1 MRHVV
6 AGTAGHIDH
15 GKSSLVLALTGIDP
29 DRLKEEKERGITID
43 IGFAH
48 LDLGEGVTL
57 GIVDVPGHERFVK
70 NMLAGVGGIDLVM
83 LIIAAD
89 EGVMPQTRE
98 HLAIC
103 QLLRVPSGLVVL
115 TKADLAE
122 PEWLELVQE
131 DVRGFLRGT
140 FLDGAPILPVSAK
153 TGAGLPALREAL
165 ARLARAVPPRGT
177 DATFRLPIDRVF
189 TIRGFGTVVT
199 GTVAAG
205 QVALD
210 ERVEV
215 YPHGLQAKVRGIQ
228 THGQPVTAAVAGQR
242 AAVNLQGV
250 ERAAIERGDVLS
262 VPGLLQPTYMLD
274 ATCALLEDAPAPL
287 RTRQRVR
294 FHIGTSEVMAR
305 VHPVVGTPIEPG
317 QSGYVQ
323 LRLEA
328 PVVALP
334 RDRYVIRSYS
344 PMVTIGGGELLD
356 VAPPKARRSPTLTGR
371 LRTLETSPPA
381 AVLEA
386 HIQRVGGGGVR
397 TAELRARTPF
407 GPEALRDHLRDLV
420 ARERVFVVD
429 REWYVHADTAERLR
443 RDAEGALAAF
453 HAREPL
459 KPGMSKEELRTR
471 LGSLEERVFL
481 ALLDRFAA
489 AGVLV
494 VDKDKVRG
502 AGHVDPPDTRAAG
515 GIRPDRGGVPG
526 SRGGAAEP
534 GRGLREARARGH
546 RGPGHGPAPR
556 RGPTAR
562 ADSRGALLPC
572 RAAPGCGRSGRRV
585 PPGAPR
591 DHPAGDQGPPRDL
604 PEVRDSTAR
613 VARHPAVD
621 HPGGGQAGPSGRGDR
636 GGLTGTVP
644 SAGAGRPVGVRA
656 D

>member
-1 MRHVV
+1 VHHVV
-6 AGTAGHIDH
+6 VGTAGHIDH

-48 LDLGEGVTL
+48 LEVGDGQTL

-83 LIIAAD
+83 LVIAAD

-103 QLLRVPSGLVVL
+103 HLLRVRSGLVVL

-153 TGAGLPALREAL
+153 TGEGLPALREAL
-165 ARLARAVPPRGT
+165 ATLARAVPRRGT

-210 ERVEV
+210 ERLEV

-228 THGQPVTAAVAGQR
+228 THGQTMSGAVAGQR

-262 VPGLLQPTYMLD
+262 VPGLLRPTHMLD
-274 ATCALLEDAPAPL
+274 ATCELLQDAPAPL
-287 RTRQRVR
+287 KTRQRVR
-294 FHIGTSEVMAR
+294 FHIGTREVMAR
-305 VHPVVGTPIEPG
+305 VHPLGRPTIEPG
-317 QSGYVQ
+317 QTGHVQ

-334 RDRYVIRSYS
+334 GDRYVIRSYS

-356 VAPPKARRSPTLTGR
+356 VAPPKARRSPTLTER

-381 AVLEA
+381 AVVET
-386 HIQRVGGGGVR
+386 HILSVGGGGVR
-397 TAELRARTPF
+397 MAELRARTPF
-407 GPEALRDHLRDLV
+407 GPAALREYLEDLV
-420 ARERVFVVD
+420 SRGRVFLVD
-429 REWYVHADTAERLR
+429 REWYVHAETAERLR
-443 RDAEGALAAF
+443 RAAESALAAF
-453 HAREPL
+453 HTREPL
-459 KPGMSKEELRTR
+459 MPGMSKEELRTR

-494 VDKDKVRG
+494 VDKDKVRS
-502 AGHVDPPDTRAAG
+502 AGHAVRLTPAQQVASDRIETEFRAAG
-515 GIRPDRGGVPG
+515 VAPPTLDEAFAKLGLTGPPAHAIAQLLVDHRRLVRIREGLYFHADP
-526 SRGGAAEP
+526 
-534 GRGLREARARGH
+534 LREAVDRVMAFLRTHQAITPQEIKDLLGI
-546 RGPGHGPAPR
+546 
-556 RGPTAR
+556 
-562 ADSRGALLPC
+562 SRKYAIPLLEWLDTQ
-572 RAAPGCGRSGRRV
+572 RLTVRVGDKRVLREAAPSG
-585 PPGAPR
+585 G
-591 DHPAGDQGPPRDL
+591 
-604 PEVRDSTAR
+604 
-613 VARHPAVD
+613 
-621 HPGGGQAGPSGRGDR
+621 
-636 GGLTGTVP
+636 
-644 SAGAGRPVGVRA
+644 
-656 D
+656 

>member
-1 MRHVV
+1 VRHVV

-48 LDLGEGVTL
+48 LDLAEGLTL

-83 LIIAAD
+83 LVIAAD

-103 QLLRVPSGLVVL
+103 QLLRIRSGLVVL

-140 FLDGAPILPVSAK
+140 FLGGAPILPVSAK
-153 TGAGLPALREAL
+153 TGEGLPALRAAL
-165 ARLARAVPPRGT
+165 ADLARAVPRRDA

-205 QVALD
+205 QVALE

-215 YPHGLQAKVRGIQ
+215 YPRGLQAKVRGIQ
-228 THGQPVTAAVAGQR
+228 THGRPVSTAGAGQR

-262 VPGLLQPTYMLD
+262 LPDLLAPTYMLD
-274 ATCALLEDAPAPL
+274 ATCELLPDAPAPL

-305 VHPVVGTPIEPG
+305 VHPVAGPTIEPG
-317 QSGYVQ
+317 QTGYVQ
-323 LRLEA
+323 LRLEG

-344 PMVTIGGGELLD
+344 PMVTIGGGEILD
-356 VAPPKARRSPTLTGR
+356 VAPTKARPGPGLAGR
-371 LRTLETSPPA
+371 LRTLETSEPA

-386 HIQRVGGGGVR
+386 HVRRVGGGGVR
-397 TAELRARTPF
+397 TAELRARTSF
-407 GPEALRDHLRDLV
+407 GPEALRGYIQDLV
-420 ARERVFVVD
+420 ARGRVFVVD
-429 REWYVHADTAERLR
+429 REWYVHAESAEQLR
-443 RDAEGALAAF
+443 REAEAELAAF

-481 ALLDRFAA
+481 ALLERFAA

-494 VDKDKVRG
+494 VDRDKVRG
-502 AGHVDPPDTRAAG
+502 AGHAIRLTPEQQAAS
-515 GIRPDRGGVPG
+515 DRIE
-526 SRGGAAEP
+526 AEF
-534 GRGLREARARGH
+534 
-546 RGPGHGPAPR
+546 
-556 RGPTAR
+556 
-562 ADSRGALLPC
+562 RGAGV
-572 RAAPGCGRSGRRV
+572 APPTLEEAFSR
-585 PPGAPR
+585 
-591 DHPAGDQGPPRDL
+591 L
-604 PEVRDSTAR
+604 
-613 VARHPAVD
+613 
-621 HPGGGQAGPSGRGDR
+621 
-636 GGLTGTVP
+636 GLTGSSPQALAQLLVEGRRLVRIREGLYFHAEPLQEAVERVVGFIRTHQAITPQEIKDLLGISRKYAIPLLEWLDSQRVTVRVGDKRILRDGP
-644 SAGAGRPVGVRA
+644 PPAG
-656 D
+656 

>member
-1 MRHVV
+1 VRHVV
-6 AGTAGHIDH
+6 VGTAGHIDH

-48 LDLGEGVTL
+48 LDLAEGLTL

-83 LIIAAD
+83 LVIAAD

-103 QLLRVPSGLVVL
+103 QLLRIRSGLVVL

-140 FLDGAPILPVSAK
+140 FLGGAPILPVSAK
-153 TGAGLPALREAL
+153 TGAGLSALRAAL
-165 ARLARAVPPRGT
+165 AELAQAVPPRGA
-177 DATFRLPIDRVF
+177 DATIRLPIDRVF

-205 QVALD
+205 QLALE

-215 YPHGLQAKVRGIQ
+215 YPRGLQAKVRGIQ
-228 THGQPVTAAVAGQR
+228 THGRPVSTAGAGQR

-250 ERAAIERGDVLS
+250 ERAALERGDVLS
-262 VPGLLQPTYMLD
+262 LPDLLAPTYMLD
-274 ATCALLEDAPAPL
+274 ATCELLPDAPAPL

-305 VHPVVGTPIEPG
+305 VHPVAGPTIEPG
-317 QSGYVQ
+317 QTGYVQ
-323 LRLEA
+323 LRLEG

-334 RDRYVIRSYS
+334 GDRYVIRSYS

-356 VAPPKARRSPTLTGR
+356 VTPPKARRSPSLVAH
-371 LRTLETSPPA
+371 LRTLETSEPS

-386 HIQRVGGGGVR
+386 HVWRIGGGGVR
-397 TAELRARTPF
+397 TAELRARTSF
-407 GPEALRDHLRDLV
+407 GPEALRGYLQDLV
-420 ARERVFVVD
+420 ARGRVLVVD
-429 REWYVHADTAERLR
+429 REWYVHAESAEQLR
-443 RDAEGALAAF
+443 REAEAELAAF
-453 HAREPL
+453 HVREPL

-481 ALLDRFAA
+481 ALLERFAA

-494 VDKDKVRG
+494 VDRDKVRG
-502 AGHVDPPDTRAAG
+502 AGHSIRLTPDQQAASDRIETEFRDAGVAPPTL
-515 GIRPDRGGVPG
+515 
-526 SRGGAAEP
+526 E
-534 GRGLREARARGH
+534 EAF
-546 RGPGHGPAPR
+546 
-556 RGPTAR
+556 
-562 ADSRGALLPC
+562 SKL
-572 RAAPGCGRSGRRV
+572 
-585 PPGAPR
+585 
-591 DHPAGDQGPPRDL
+591 
-604 PEVRDSTAR
+604 
-613 VARHPAVD
+613 
-621 HPGGGQAGPSGRGDR
+621 
-636 GGLTGTVP
+636 GLTGSSPQALAQLLVERRRLVRVREGLYFHAEPLEVAVGRVVAFIRTHQAITPQEIKDLLGISRKYAIPLLEWLDGQRVTVRVGDKRVLRDGP
-644 SAGAGRPVGVRA
+644 PAG
-656 D
+656 